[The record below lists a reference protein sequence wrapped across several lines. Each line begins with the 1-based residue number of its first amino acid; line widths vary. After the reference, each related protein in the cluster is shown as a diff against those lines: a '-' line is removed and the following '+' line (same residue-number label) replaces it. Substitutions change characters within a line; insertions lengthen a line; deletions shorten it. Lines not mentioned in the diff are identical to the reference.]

1 MLNDSAMP
9 RPIRVLMVLPM
20 PWDLRLGGPK
30 PQMMIAEELRR
41 LGHTVEKFDCHD
53 AFPEHQAWS
62 PLLLR
67 IFGPFL
73 PDFSQRAIAF
83 IKANGHRFDVIDV
96 HQYCLPVS
104 KQQLGFTGLV
114 VARSVALYAFHEEFR
129 QLALRKWPKRGLK
142 KLPGAI
148 LRTLR
153 KPRVRRNIARC
164 IATFSHADYIMV
176 PNQDEWDY
184 VNSVLKLGSKCV
196 SIPYG
201 LTKAQFAAFAS
212 AAVDCKDRLA
222 RKTVVFIGSWGPGK
236 GSKDWPGIIRHL
248 QACIPEV
255 RLLFLGTSGYS
266 HASQGRII
274 QELDLLNSEC
284 ISLVPRFSDDEFP
297 QLLSQGTVAAFPSY
311 VEGFPIAV
319 LEQLAAGL
327 PVVAYDI
334 PGPREML
341 KHLEGS
347 FLVPVGDTENF
358 SQRLV
363 DVINLDES
371 NYTQLSRQCIEIA
384 QQFDW
389 EDISERTLEIYSR
402 SHLPQRA

>member
-67 IFGPFL
+67 IFGSFL
-73 PDFSQRAIAF
+73 PDFSQRVKAF
-83 IKANGHRFDVIDV
+83 IKNHGHRFDVIDV
-96 HQYCLPVS
+96 QHGSLPFS

-114 VARSVALYAFHEEFR
+114 VARSVGLYAFHEEFK
-129 QLALRKWPKRGLK
+129 QLALRKWPRKGLGRI
-142 KLPGAI
+142 PGVV
-148 LRTLR
+148 LRYLR
-153 KPRVRRNIARC
+153 KPQKRRSIARFV
-164 IATFSHADYIMV
+164 ATLSHADCIMV

-184 VNSVLKLGSKCV
+184 VNSVLNLGSKCV

-201 LTKAQFAAFAS
+201 LTKSQFSTFAS
-212 AAVDCKDRLA
+212 AAVNHKDRLA

-236 GSKDWPGIIRHL
+236 GSKDWPEIIRCL
-248 QACIPEV
+248 QKNVPEV
-255 RLLFLGTSGYS
+255 RFLFLGTSSYS
-266 HASQGRII
+266 AASQEAII
-274 QELDLLNSEC
+274 KDLNLPNPDC
-284 ISLVPRFSDDEFP
+284 ISIIPRFTDDEFP
-297 QLLSQGTVAAFPSY
+297 HLLSQATVGAFPSY
-311 VEGFPIAV
+311 IEGFPIAV

-334 PGPREML
+334 PGSREML
-341 KHLEGS
+341 RHLKGD
-347 FLVPVGDTENF
+347 FLFQPGNSQDF
-358 SQRLV
+358 SQKLTELLNMDDSVYLRL
-363 DVINLDES
+363 S
-371 NYTQLSRQCIEIA
+371 QQCIAIA
-384 QQFDW
+384 KDFDW
-389 EDISERTLEIYSR
+389 QKITAETLETYIKFSI
-402 SHLPQRA
+402 S

>member
-1 MLNDSAMP
+1 
-9 RPIRVLMVLPM
+9 M

-30 PQMMIAEELRR
+30 PQMMIAAELRR

-53 AFPEHQAWS
+53 AFPEHKAWS

-73 PDFSQRAIAF
+73 PDFSQRAKAF
-83 IKANGHRFDVIDV
+83 IKAHGHRFDVIDV
-96 HQYCLPVS
+96 QHGSLPFS

-114 VARSVALYAFHEEFR
+114 VARSVGLYAFHEEFR
-129 QLALRKWPKRGLK
+129 QLALRKWPRKGLGK
-142 KLPGAI
+142 IPGII
-148 LRTLR
+148 LRYLR
-153 KPRVRRNIARC
+153 KPRERRSTIRFV
-164 IATFSHADYIMV
+164 ATLSHADCIMV

-184 VNSVLKLGSKCV
+184 VNSVLKLGAKCV

-212 AAVDCKDRLA
+212 AAVNYKDRLA

-236 GSKDWPGIIRHL
+236 GSKDWPEIIRCL
-248 QACIPEV
+248 QKNVPEV
-255 RLLFLGTSGYS
+255 RFLFLGTSSYS
-266 HASQGRII
+266 SASQEAII
-274 QELDLLNSEC
+274 KELDLPNPEC
-284 ISLVPRFSDDEFP
+284 MTIIPRFTDDEFP
-297 QLLSQGTVAAFPSY
+297 QLLSQATVAAFPSY

-341 KHLEGS
+341 RHLKGN
-347 FLVPVGDTENF
+347 FLYPPGNSQDF
-358 SQRLV
+358 SQKLTELLNMDDSAYVRL
-363 DVINLDES
+363 S
-371 NYTQLSRQCIEIA
+371 QQCTAIA
-384 QQFDW
+384 RGFDW
-389 EDISERTLEIYSR
+389 EGITAETLEAYIKFSI
-402 SHLPQRA
+402 S